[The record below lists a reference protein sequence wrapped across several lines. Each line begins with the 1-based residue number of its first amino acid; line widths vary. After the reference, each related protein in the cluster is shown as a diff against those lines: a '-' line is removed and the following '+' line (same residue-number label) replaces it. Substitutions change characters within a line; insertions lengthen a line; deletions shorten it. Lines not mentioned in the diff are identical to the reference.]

1 MLRRES
7 KKRKTEA
14 FTNEAAALVWLKYH
28 MQCGIWEQTSF
39 SLFCPRICWFNTN
52 QWIKGACFQ
61 QGNFSRFYTSFHQCF
76 FQKIIKRVRITG
88 NVTNHNHSLM
98 MKVGPL
104 LGPYF
109 LLEQIRT
116 PSLGWGLPWTWFLI
130 GNFSEDFTKK
140 CFGGFPL
147 RYKKVSL
154 SIKNKDWK
162 IKWFVSFRSRLF
174 LPGNVETTWNPV
186 KGSDEKILWRKKD
199 RFRDSNQDLNC
210 QPRNF
215 DSISRACLI

>member
-1 MLRRES
+1 M
-7 KKRKTEA
+7 
-14 FTNEAAALVWLKYH
+14 
-28 MQCGIWEQTSF
+28 
-39 SLFCPRICWFNTN
+39 ICWFNTN

-130 GNFSEDFTKK
+130 GNFSQDFTKNISEDSHWDTKK
-140 CFGGFPL
+140 CLPWRTRIGKLNDLCLFWVDF
-147 RYKKVSL
+147 
-154 SIKNKDWK
+154 
-162 IKWFVSFRSRLF
+162 SFQDLLKRH
-174 LPGNVETTWNPV
+174 E
-186 KGSDEKILWRKKD
+186 ILWSGLMK
-199 RFRDSNQDLNC
+199 RFFEEKRRDFGILILIWTANLEILI
-210 QPRNF
+210 PF
-215 DSISRACLI
+215 PVLAWYKISSK

>member
-1 MLRRES
+1 MES

-14 FTNEAAALVWLKYH
+14 FTNESAALIWLKFH
-28 MQCGIWEQTSF
+28 MQCGIWKQTSF
-39 SLFCPRICWFNTN
+39 SLFCPMICWFNTN

-76 FQKIIKRVRITG
+76 FQKILKRVRIPG

-130 GNFSEDFTKK
+130 GNSSQDFTKK
-140 CFGGFPL
+140 IGGFSL
-147 RYKKVSL
+147 RYKKMCL
-154 SIKNKDWK
+154 SP
-162 IKWFVSFRSRLF
+162 SRIWI
-174 LPGNVETTWNPV
+174 G
-186 KGSDEKILWRKKD
+186 K
-199 RFRDSNQDLNC
+199 
-210 QPRNF
+210 
-215 DSISRACLI
+215 